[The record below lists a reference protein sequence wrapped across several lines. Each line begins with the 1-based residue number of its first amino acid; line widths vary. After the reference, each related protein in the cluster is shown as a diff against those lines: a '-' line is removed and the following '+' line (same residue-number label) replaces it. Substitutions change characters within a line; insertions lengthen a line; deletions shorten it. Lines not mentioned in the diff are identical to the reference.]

1 MRILPRNP
9 EHLALAL
16 LGVEPQEGQARE
28 GGFELGAAA
37 ADLADQGAVLG
48 EMPRRFGEDAAH
60 QVEPVVARR
69 QRHARLVPVFR
80 RQLRHGAGIDIGR
93 VAQDQVIALALQRRE
108 EIAAMERDAIAE
120 PMARH
125 VAPRQ
130 RQRAGRQ
137 VRGIDA
143 RAREGERRQ
152 DGEATGA
159 GAEIEHALDPARI
172 ADRQDAVGQ
181 HVADE
186 GARDQRAAIGMEAHA
201 VHVGRAHQIGRGQ
214 AQAHARI
221 DQGEQSRALGR
232 GRTQVQVGIEPVDRQ
247 AQRFQHQ
254 ERRLVAGVG
263 RAVAIGQPRRA
274 KAVDGEAE
282 DFTRVSREGLLRAA
296 MPA

>member
-1 MRILPRNP
+1 
-9 EHLALAL
+9 
-16 LGVEPQEGQARE
+16 
-28 GGFELGAAA
+28 
-37 ADLADQGAVLG
+37 
-48 EMPRRFGEDAAH
+48 MPRRFGEDAAH
-60 QVEPVVARR
+60 QVEPVVARG
-69 QRHARLVPVFR
+69 QRHARLVAVFR
-80 RQLRHGAGIDIGR
+80 RQLRHRLGIDIGR
-93 VAQDQVIALALQRRE
+93 VAQDQVIAPAVQRRE

-137 VRGIDA
+137 VGRIDA
-143 RAREGERRQ
+143 CARKGERRQ
-152 DGEATGA
+152 DRQATGA

-186 GARDQRAAIGMEAHA
+186 GARDQRPAIGMEAHA

-214 AQAHARI
+214 AQAHAGI
-221 DQGEQSRALGR
+221 DQGEQSRPLGR
-232 GRTQVQVGIEPVDRQ
+232 GRPQVQVGIEPIDRQ

-263 RAVAIGQPRRA
+263 RAVAIGQPRGA
-274 KAVDGEAE
+274 KAARRRSERFHPGCRE
-282 DFTRVSREGLLRAA
+282 RVCWRGMRARYLESHAGYAALSSRA
-296 MPA
+296 